1 MGPIPRVDHSDDDTG
16 TAGADVPGA
25 KGADRRR
32 RVGKIR
38 LLVQRWIIGQQLRN
52 HAPVRFR
59 IFNVRMRGDTAGDGV
74 RLGKRRPPIERHHMR
89 AERHLAN
96 RTQGDVA
103 FGREHPDSLL
113 RGKRAAR
120 RLGVVPEFDDQTI
133 D

>member
-1 MGPIPRVDHSDDDTG
+1 MSAHKVSVAGPAEIPAEFLYQFTRL
-16 TAGADVPGA
+16 AGY
-25 KGADRRR
+25 
-32 RVGKIR
+32 
-38 LLVQRWIIGQQLRN
+38 
-52 HAPVRFR
+52 
-59 IFNVRMRGDTAGDGV
+59 
-74 RLGKRRPPIERHHMR
+74 